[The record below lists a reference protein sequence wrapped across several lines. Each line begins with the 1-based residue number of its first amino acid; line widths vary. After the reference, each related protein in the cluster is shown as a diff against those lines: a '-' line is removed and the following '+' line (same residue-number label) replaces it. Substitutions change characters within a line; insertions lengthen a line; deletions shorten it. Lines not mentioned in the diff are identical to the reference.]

1 MLGLKRTDLSN
12 ELDDLTDELL
22 GGVLED
28 ELLEDELLE
37 DETLEDEL
45 FAELEDAG
53 APSPFTQRTE
63 KYVS

>member
-22 GGVLED
+22 GGV
-28 ELLEDELLE
+28 LEDELLE

>member
-12 ELDDLTDELL
+12 EPDDLTDELL
-22 GGVLED
+22 GGV
-28 ELLEDELLE
+28 LEDELLE